1 MRMFGLFGWILL
13 LPPPNVAFEPF
24 CVSGEEW
31 FSHIMSGICFEKINW
46 AITIVYLSIVALV
59 SNIIVCGLIR
69 FLLGAFS
76 TTL

>member
-1 MRMFGLFGWILL
+1 MFGLFGWILL

-46 AITIVYLSIVALV
+46 AIAIAIFLSVRPL
-59 SNIIVCGLIR
+59 LIEHKSPDR
-69 FLLGAFS
+69 FGS
-76 TTL
+76 C

>member
-31 FSHIMSGICFEKINW
+31 FSHIMSGICFEKINRRSPLFC
-46 AITIVYLSIVALV
+46 LSIAAGVNTCQRIGSVLV
-59 SNIIVCGLIR
+59 RC
-69 FLLGAFS
+69 
-76 TTL
+76 

>member
-46 AITIVYLSIVALV
+46 AITIVLSVHCCWSEHMSAD
-59 SNIIVCGLIR
+59 R
-69 FLLGAFS
+69 FGS
-76 TTL
+76 C